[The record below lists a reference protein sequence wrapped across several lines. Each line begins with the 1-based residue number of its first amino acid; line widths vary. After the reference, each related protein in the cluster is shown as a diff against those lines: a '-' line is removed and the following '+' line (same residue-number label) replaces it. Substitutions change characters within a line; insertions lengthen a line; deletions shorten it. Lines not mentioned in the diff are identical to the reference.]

1 MSRFPRLL
9 LTAAGIF
16 LLQWLILGRL
26 RIYGTYPDA
35 VMLYLVWYA
44 LREGRQ
50 RGSLMGFGLGAAMD
64 AVYGTWGIQ
73 MFVKTLVGF
82 AVGSFAVEDRNPPLI
97 QPQQALLGA
106 LTIALLHNGL
116 VVILLAL
123 QTEATNNFLIYG
135 LWLGSAAYTAGV
147 AYVTSLFMR

>member
-1 MSRFPRLL
+1 MSRFPRLI
-9 LTAAGIF
+9 LTATGVF
-16 LLQWLILGRL
+16 LLQWLVLGRL

-35 VMLYLVWYA
+35 VMLFLVWYA
-44 LREGRQ
+44 LRGGRQ
-50 RGSLMGFGLGAAMD
+50 RGSLMGFGLGTAMD

-73 MFVKTLVGF
+73 MFVKTIVGF
-82 AVGSFAVEDRNPPLI
+82 TVGSFAVEDRKPPLI

-106 LTIALLHNGL
+106 FTIALLHNGL
-116 VVILLAL
+116 VVIFLAL

-147 AYVTSLFMR
+147 AYIASLFMR